1 MPDKRKRELHFA
13 NLNHGQKLDAVQT
26 LAVKPVRAISV
37 ISCTDKIPEG
47 VYSKK
52 NQLYFYLCRY
62 LIERVSWLCRDM
74 RPGVPEG
81 NGQVAIMFSRRG
93 GMNYNDFRDY
103 LTRLKNKGRE
113 GSSIHWPVI
122 DISAVDAQDHSRN
135 ASLQLADIVASSIS
149 S

>member
-1 MPDKRKRELHFA
+1 
-13 NLNHGQKLDAVQT
+13 
-26 LAVKPVRAISV
+26 
-37 ISCTDKIPEG
+37 
-47 VYSKK
+47 
-52 NQLYFYLCRY
+52 
-62 LIERVSWLCRDM
+62 M
-74 RPGVPEG
+74 RPQVPEG

-149 S
+149 SGLELDMYGNCEQRYAEILRPIIYRRDNNYLSYGIKILPNHEECELIPEQLRMVELWK